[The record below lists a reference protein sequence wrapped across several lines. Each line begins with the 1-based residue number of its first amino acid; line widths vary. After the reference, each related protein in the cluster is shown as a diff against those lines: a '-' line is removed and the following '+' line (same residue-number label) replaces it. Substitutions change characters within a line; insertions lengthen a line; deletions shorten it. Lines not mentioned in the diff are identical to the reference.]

1 MRRYKKSK
9 HQETGRSESEDH
21 WKKNIYVIDK
31 VLILELHISAL
42 VNKGDHSN
50 MICDITLHTHW
61 KKYNVFHQLELEL
74 CRTLLMHFRKESN
87 FAEGFCY
94 KINKNGYAEAE
105 TKMITWLPTN
115 KSNRNTTQLQRAR
128 LLVNDYDP
136 SNDTNYNDGR

>member
-1 MRRYKKSK
+1 
-9 HQETGRSESEDH
+9 
-21 WKKNIYVIDK
+21 
-31 VLILELHISAL
+31 
-42 VNKGDHSN
+42 